1 MEKSAHLFYD
11 LSAGNSNL
19 LEDRPSK
26 SEGDDLLEYKDYYAT
41 LGVKK
46 EASQEDIQKAYRKM
60 ARKFHPDVNKDSQA
74 EVKFKEIGEAY
85 EVLKDADKRKKYDQF
100 GSNWN
105 RMGGG
110 QGGPPPGWEGIHFDF
125 GQGGGDFRSAGGG
138 AAGFSD
144 FFEMLFGGGGPG
156 GRRRGGAAGFGGQG
170 AGFGNIPQSGGDSE
184 ATIALS
190 VEEAVRGG
198 SREIAISDPNTG
210 QRKTLTIKIPEGV
223 RSGQRIRLAGQGSAG
238 FGGGQAGDLFL
249 KIEIAPDPRYRVE
262 GSDILTHVQVHPP
275 VAALGGEAD
284 VETPTGTLRVK
295 IPAGSSSGR
304 KIRLRGRG
312 LSQSG
317 GGKGDLLA
325 EIRIVIPESL
335 TDRERELYRQLAEVE
350 AEGEVEA

>member
-1 MEKSAHLFYD
+1 M
-11 LSAGNSNL
+11 
-19 LEDRPSK
+19 
-26 SEGDDLLEYKDYYAT
+26 EYKDYYAT

-46 EASQEDIQKAYRKM
+46 EAAQEDIQKAYRKM
-60 ARKFHPDVNKDSQA
+60 ARKFHPDVNKDPQA

-85 EVLKDADKRKKYDQF
+85 EVLKDPDKRKKYDQF
-100 GSNWN
+100 GANWN

-110 QGGPPPGWEGIHFDF
+110 QGGPPPGWEGVHFDF
-125 GQGGGDFRSAGGG
+125 GQGGGGGGFNFSDFQSAGGG
-138 AAGFSD
+138 AGFSD

-156 GRRRGGAAGFGGQG
+156 GRRRGGAAGFGGPG
-170 AGFGNIPQSGGDSE
+170 GGFGGGPQAGSDSE
-184 ATIALS
+184 ATISLS

-198 SREIAISDPNTG
+198 SREIAISDPSTG

-223 RSGQRIRLAGQGSAG
+223 RSGQRIRLAGQGSQG
-238 FGGGQAGDLFL
+238 FGGGPAGDLFL
-249 KIEIAPDPRYRVE
+249 KIEIAPDTRYRVE
-262 GSDILTHVQVHPP
+262 GSDILTYVPVHPP

-325 EIRIVIPESL
+325 EIRIVIPENL